1 MVNVDDLEKHSK
13 ICASGA
19 RAKQSQGLS
28 PVATNEAL
36 PEAPLDAAWLVR
48 VHPQI
53 EIRFLQPQKHQNLL
67 SSYWSFELATKTKL
81 PQFDQ
86 QQLSVRRSF
95 ADFEWLRDVLSNQCP
110 HLLIP
115 PLLGKSKPANLS
127 DTEFAASTQRYLSKF
142 LNEICFHAELQRVP
156 AFSAFLSCS
165 DASAFADAKKQA
177 ADLVAAA
184 NTSRLTLKERAKQAM
199 SSLPGAMSALASGNL
214 NAVAQA
220 SATTDDEE
228 GKAMLQLVG
237 EHATEAK
244 ALAEVMRQLRD
255 ATRDQHRA
263 LLIYSAMSSK
273 MSPLVTS
280 LGAGP
285 AVEAR
290 LAPHASTLA
299 NTLLADAAST
309 RVHAR
314 RLLFAAIEPI
324 EFWIAKAEEAEAL
337 CTRLVEARRVMGV
350 LRNAQV
356 KAITS
361 ATQANGAKQSA
372 ALESLIQRRVEA
384 EQWVQRHESTIRQEL
399 SQFDESRVREFKR
412 IMFLL
417 ALHQTTA
424 HREQAGVWHG
434 SVARLN

>member
-1 MVNVDDLEKHSK
+1 
-13 ICASGA
+13 
-19 RAKQSQGLS
+19 
-28 PVATNEAL
+28 
-36 PEAPLDAAWLVR
+36 
-48 VHPQI
+48 
-53 EIRFLQPQKHQNLL
+53 
-67 SSYWSFELATKTKL
+67 
-81 PQFDQ
+81 
-86 QQLSVRRSF
+86 
-95 ADFEWLRDVLSNQCP
+95 
-110 HLLIP
+110 
-115 PLLGKSKPANLS
+115 
-127 DTEFAASTQRYLSKF
+127 
-142 LNEICFHAELQRVP
+142 
-156 AFSAFLSCS
+156 LSCS

-214 NAVAQA
+214 SAVAQA

-244 ALAEVMRQLRD
+244 ALADVMRQLRD

-314 RLLFAAIEPI
+314 RLLFRQSSRLSSGSPRRRRPRRCACGWWRRAA
-324 EFWIAKAEEAEAL
+324 
-337 CTRLVEARRVMGV
+337 
-350 LRNAQV
+350 
-356 KAITS
+356 
-361 ATQANGAKQSA
+361 
-372 ALESLIQRRVEA
+372 
-384 EQWVQRHESTIRQEL
+384 
-399 SQFDESRVREFKR
+399 
-412 IMFLL
+412 
-417 ALHQTTA
+417 
-424 HREQAGVWHG
+424 
-434 SVARLN
+434 